1 MAVVPR
7 IGTEFAGYRIEAL
20 LGRGG
25 MSVVYR
31 AENVRLGNKV
41 ALKLLAE
48 SLADDE
54 SFRERFVRESRTAA
68 TLNHPNIVTI
78 YDAGDREGVLYIAMR
93 WVQEDLRAHLR
104 REGPL
109 APDHALAVVA
119 QVGSA
124 LDAAHARGLLHRDV
138 KPANI
143 LLEPSGSGAP
153 PIAYLADFGLTKHLE
168 SRSGIT
174 ASGQF
179 VGTIDYMSPEQ
190 IEGREVDARTDIYSL
205 GCVIFESL
213 AGATPFRRE
222 TEVAVLWAHMREN
235 PPPLSEVRPDLP
247 REVDEVLAKA
257 MAKSPDD
264 RYRSC
269 RELVTNLRRVLGTAA
284 VATYADRT
292 VDDSVPGNMPTQAA
306 KTVLQAIQRR
316 PDRTQRRWWLVAPL
330 ALLLGG
336 AAAAVGYALGNDA
349 ESQTAPTRQSPA
361 SPSPPPPPPPPP
373 PPLGASPTP
382 AESVLLQKIPAP
394 IRAKCKPTEPPSLD
408 FLASVVC
415 RRLGGGIIK
424 VQYSEAESGAR
435 NNRFFDKRIRAEQ
448 TAEPGGL
455 SPAVNCHTPPP
466 IRQWRSVGG
475 VAHRP
480 EAHTIGGRGYQGRF
494 ICYQSNWW
502 AAIEWTDARVDV
514 YAIAY
519 GRDLDRLFSWWK
531 VNPGPTRSG

>member
-31 AENVRLGNKV
+31 AENARLGNKV

-68 TLNHPNIVTI
+68 ALNHPNIVAI
-78 YDAGDREGVLYIAMR
+78 YDAGDWEGVLYIAMR
-93 WVQEDLRAHLR
+93 WVEEDMKAHLR

-109 APDHALAVVA
+109 APDHAIAVAA

-124 LDAAHARGLLHRDV
+124 LDAAHARSLLHRDV

-143 LLEPSGSGAP
+143 LLEPGEPGAP

-190 IEGREVDARTDIYSL
+190 IEGREVDSRTDVYSL

-222 TEVAVLWAHMREN
+222 TEVAVLWAHIKDE
-235 PPPLSEVRPDLP
+235 PPPLTQLRPDIPL
-247 REVDEVLAKA
+247 EIDTVLAKA
-257 MAKSPDD
+257 MAKSPED
-264 RYRSC
+264 RYPSC
-269 RELVTNLRRVLGTAA
+269 RELVADLRHVLGAAA
-284 VATYADRT
+284 VETYADRT
-292 VDDSVPGNMPTQAA
+292 VNDSVPGSSPTQAA

-316 PDRTQRRWWLVAPL
+316 PDRRLRRWWLLAAL
-330 ALLLGG
+330 ALVLGV
-336 AAAAVGYALGNDA
+336 AAAAVGYALGNGGEA
-349 ESQTAPTRQSPA
+349 QSPPTRRASVAPPPAPTRQPPLSPA
-361 SPSPPPPPPPPP
+361 QRLLLQNIPPPMR
-373 PPLGASPTP
+373 G
-382 AESVLLQKIPAP
+382 
-394 IRAKCKPTEPPSLD
+394 KCDPTEPPTPD
-408 FLASVVC
+408 FVASVVC
-415 RRLGGGIIK
+415 RPGGDIIK
-424 VQYSEAESGAR
+424 VQYSRPESGAR
-435 NNRFFDKRIRAEQ
+435 NNRHFDKRVRAEQ
-448 TAEPGGL
+448 TLEPGSLAPG
-455 SPAVNCHTPPP
+455 VNCHSPPP
-466 IRQWRSVGG
+466 IREWRSVGNAG
-475 VAHRP
+475 HRP
-480 EAHTIGGRGYQGRF
+480 GPHTIGGRGYQGRF
-494 ICYQSNWW
+494 ICYPSSWW
-502 AAIEWTDARVDV
+502 GAIEWTDARVDV
-514 YAIAY
+514 YAVAY
-519 GRDLDRLFSWWK
+519 GRDLARLFRWWK
-531 VNPGPTRSG
+531 STPGPIRSS

>member
-31 AENVRLGNKV
+31 AENARLGNKV

-78 YDAGDREGVLYIAMR
+78 YDAGDWEGVLYIAMR
-93 WVQEDLRAHLR
+93 WVEEDLKAHLR

-109 APDHALAVVA
+109 APDHALAVAA

-143 LLEPSGSGAP
+143 LLEPAEPGGP

-190 IEGREVDARTDIYSL
+190 IEGREVDSRTDIYSL

-213 AGATPFRRE
+213 AGGTPFRRE
-222 TEVAVLWAHMREN
+222 TEVAVLWAHMRED
-235 PPPLSEVRPDLP
+235 PPPLSAVRPELP
-247 REVDEVLAKA
+247 RELDGVLAKA
-257 MAKSPDD
+257 MAKSPED

-269 RELVTNLRRVLGTAA
+269 RELIADLRHALGVAAVETYAGRTVDEPERRPSSSERTVVQPWARRRKGWLVPAAA
-284 VATYADRT
+284 VA
-292 VDDSVPGNMPTQAA
+292 AA
-306 KTVLQAIQRR
+306 A
-316 PDRTQRRWWLVAPL
+316 
-330 ALLLGG
+330 LLGG
-336 AAAAVGYALGNDA
+336 LAGIVGYELIRDVKPQVIAPPRTELTAEEEILGQAIPPNFHCNRTEPITPDFVA
-349 ESQTAPTRQSPA
+349 GFVCRPRQAGVRNVLYYKPA
-361 SPSPPPPPPPPP
+361 SGGRMGPYIRDRARAQGLTVFGDGSIPPQSHC
-373 PPLGASPTP
+373 G
-382 AESVLLQKIPAP
+382 K
-394 IRAKCKPTEPPSLD
+394 PPSIRD
-408 FLASVVC
+408 W
-415 RRLGGGIIK
+415 RRMGNLGHRATGLN
-424 VQYSEAESGAR
+424 ENES
-435 NNRFFDKRIRAEQ
+435 D
-448 TAEPGGL
+448 
-455 SPAVNCHTPPP
+455 
-466 IRQWRSVGG
+466 
-475 VAHRP
+475 
-480 EAHTIGGRGYQGRF
+480 GRF
-494 ICYQSNWW
+494 LCYRQNRW
-502 AAIEWTDARVDV
+502 AAIEWTDADADV
-514 YAIAY
+514 YSIAY
-519 GRDLDRLFSWWK
+519 GKDLIRLRQWWETK
-531 VNPGPTRSG
+531 AGPKPPD

>member
-31 AENVRLGNKV
+31 AENPRLGNKV

-68 TLNHPNIVTI
+68 ALNHPNIVPI
-78 YDAGDREGVLYIAMR
+78 YDAGDWDGVLYIAMR
-93 WVQEDLRAHLR
+93 WVEEDLKAHLR

-109 APDHALAVVA
+109 APDHALAVAA

-143 LLEPSGSGAP
+143 LLEPGDPGAP

-190 IEGREVDARTDIYSL
+190 IEGREVDSRTDIYSL
-205 GCVIFESL
+205 GCVVFESF
-213 AGATPFRRE
+213 AGGTPYQRE
-222 TEVAVLWAHMREN
+222 TDVAVLWAHLKDE
-235 PPPLSEVRPDLP
+235 PPPLSALRPDLP
-247 REVDEVLAKA
+247 TEVDTVLARA
-257 MAKSPDD
+257 MAKAPED
-264 RYRSC
+264 RYTSC
-269 RELVTNLRRVLGTAA
+269 REFVSDLRHVLATAA
-284 VATYADRT
+284 VETYAGRT
-292 VDDSVPGNMPTQAA
+292 VDDGAAGTSASTQAA
-306 KTVLQAIQRR
+306 KTVLRSLQSRSERAVG
-316 PDRTQRRWWLVAPL
+316 RRWLVPLIVGL

-336 AAAAVGYALGNDA
+336 IAGAVAYGRLREA
-349 ESQTAPTRQSPA
+349 EPKVVRSKPQTITTGPTATGPTE
-361 SPSPPPPPPPPP
+361 
-373 PPLGASPTP
+373 PTP
-382 AESVLLQKIPAP
+382 AQGLLLENVPPP
-394 IRAKCKPTEPPSLD
+394 IRERCTPTEPPTPD
-408 FLASVVC
+408 FTASVVC
-415 RRLGGGIIK
+415 RRPAPGIMK
-424 VQYSEAESGAR
+424 VQYSSPESGAR
-435 NNRFFDKRIRAEQ
+435 NNRYFDKRVRAEQ
-448 TAEPGGL
+448 ERVPVVNL
-455 SPAVNCHTPPP
+455 SPALNCHTPPP
-466 IRQWRSVGG
+466 IRQWRTVRNAG
-475 VAHRP
+475 HRP
-480 EAHTIGGRGYQGRF
+480 EPHTIGGNGGYQGRF

-514 YAIAY
+514 YSVAY
-519 GRDLDRLFSWWK
+519 GRDIGRLFRWWRRQA
-531 VNPGPTRSG
+531 GPIRSG

>member
-31 AENVRLGNKV
+31 AENARLGSKV

-78 YDAGDREGVLYIAMR
+78 YDAGDWEGVLYIAMR
-93 WVQEDLRAHLR
+93 WVEEDLKAHLR

-109 APDHALAVVA
+109 APDHALAVAA

-143 LLEPSGSGAP
+143 LLEPGEPGAP

-190 IEGREVDARTDIYSL
+190 IEGREVDSRTDIYSL

-213 AGATPFRRE
+213 AEATPFRRE
-222 TEVAVLWAHMREN
+222 TEVAVLWAHMRED
-235 PPPLSEVRPDLP
+235 PPPLTEVRPDLP
-247 REVDEVLAKA
+247 RELDDVLAMA
-257 MAKSPDD
+257 MAKQPED
-264 RYRSC
+264 RYGAC
-269 RELVTNLRRVLGTAA
+269 RELVADLRRALGAAAIETYAGRTAVEAGEAPATVAARTARQRPEGAVRGRLLPVLG
-284 VATYADRT
+284 
-292 VDDSVPGNMPTQAA
+292 
-306 KTVLQAIQRR
+306 AI
-316 PDRTQRRWWLVAPL
+316 
-330 ALLLGG
+330 ALLLLAGLAG
-336 AAAAVGYALGNDA
+336 YGVHELIFEPETRVVAAAGTGLSADEVILGRNI
-349 ESQTAPTRQSPA
+349 PI
-361 SPSPPPPPPPPP
+361 
-373 PPLGASPTP
+373 PLG
-382 AESVLLQKIPAP
+382 LCRK
-394 IRAKCKPTEPPSLD
+394 TEPLTED
-408 FLASVVC
+408 FSAGFVC
-415 RRLGGGIIK
+415 RPRDTAARRIHYYKPVSGRRMIPYFEK
-424 VQYSEAESGAR
+424 RAVAEGLATPGLPLQPVRHCGA
-435 NNRFFDKRIRAEQ
+435 
-448 TAEPGGL
+448 P
-455 SPAVNCHTPPP
+455 PAL
-466 IRQWRSVGG
+466 REWRRKGKTG
-475 VAHRP
+475 HRP
-480 EAHTIGGRGYQGRF
+480 VDVGETGADGRF
-494 ICYQSNWW
+494 LCYRQNNW
-502 AAIEWTDARVDV
+502 AAIEWTDNDVDV
-514 YAIAY
+514 YSIAF
-519 GRDLDRLFSWWK
+519 GRDLIRLRRWWEDK
-531 VNPGPTRSG
+531 AGPIQPD

>member
-1 MAVVPR
+1 MAAVPR

-31 AENVRLGNKV
+31 AENARLGNKV

-68 TLNHPNIVTI
+68 ALNHPNIVPI

-93 WVQEDLRAHLR
+93 WVEEDLKAHLR

-109 APDHALAVVA
+109 APDHALAVAA

-143 LLEPSGSGAP
+143 LLEPGEPA

-168 SRSGIT
+168 SRSGVT
-174 ASGQF
+174 ASGHF

-190 IEGREVDARTDIYSL
+190 IEGREVDLRTDIYSL
-205 GCVIFESL
+205 GCVVFESL

-222 TEVAVLWAHMREN
+222 TEVAVLWAHMRED
-235 PPPLSEVRPDLP
+235 PPPLSEVRSDLPPDL
-247 REVDEVLAKA
+247 DGVLAKA
-257 MAKSPDD
+257 MAKSPEN

-269 RELVTNLRRVLGTAA
+269 RELVTDLRHVLGTAA
-284 VATYADRT
+284 VATYAGRT
-292 VDDSVPGNMPTQAA
+292 VDDSVSGSSPTQAG

-316 PDRTQRRWWLVAPL
+316 RNPRLRSWWLLAAL

-336 AAAAVGYALGNDA
+336 VAAAVGYALGNGGQP
-349 ESQTAPTRQSPA
+349 ESTPTRRATMSLPQPSAPQPAPSPA
-361 SPSPPPPPPPPP
+361 ER
-373 PPLGASPTP
+373 L
-382 AESVLLQKIPAP
+382 LLQNIPPA
-394 IRAKCKPTEPPSLD
+394 IRGKCDPTEPPTPD
-408 FLASVVC
+408 FVASVVC
-415 RRLGGGIIK
+415 RPGGGIIK
-424 VQYSEAESGAR
+424 VQYSRPESGAR
-435 NNRFFDKRIRAEQ
+435 NNRFFDKRVRAEQ
-448 TAEPGGL
+448 ASEQGNASPG
-455 SPAVNCHTPPP
+455 VNCHTPPP
-466 IRQWRSVGG
+466 IREWRSIGNAG
-475 VAHRP
+475 HRP
-480 EAHTIGGRGYQGRF
+480 GPHTIGGRGYQGRF

-514 YAIAY
+514 YAVAY
-519 GRDLDRLFSWWK
+519 GPNIARLFRWWQSK
-531 VNPGPTRSG
+531 PGPIRSG

>member
-31 AENVRLGNKV
+31 AENSRLGNKV

-78 YDAGDREGVLYIAMR
+78 YDAGDWEGVLYIAMR
-93 WVQEDLRAHLR
+93 WVEEDLKAHLR

-109 APDHALAVVA
+109 APDHALAVAA

-143 LLEPSGSGAP
+143 LLEPGEPGAP

-190 IEGREVDARTDIYSL
+190 IEGREVDSRTDIYSL

-213 AGATPFRRE
+213 AGGTPFRRE
-222 TEVAVLWAHMREN
+222 TEVAVLWAHMRED

-247 REVDEVLAKA
+247 RELDGVLAKA
-257 MAKSPDD
+257 MAKSPED
-264 RYRSC
+264 RYGSC
-269 RELVTNLRRVLGTAA
+269 RELITDLRHVLGTAA
-284 VATYADRT
+284 VATYAGRT
-292 VDDSVPGNMPTQAA
+292 VDDSVPGSLPTHTRTTA
-306 KTVLQAIQRR
+306 LQAIHPRPERR
-316 PDRTQRRWWLVAPL
+316 LGWWLLAAL

-336 AAAAVGYALGNDA
+336 AAAAVGYALGNGA
-349 ESQTAPTRQSPA
+349 EPQSTPTRRAPVSALSPPAPQPASSPA
-361 SPSPPPPPPPPP
+361 QRLLLQNIPPP
-373 PPLGASPTP
+373 
-382 AESVLLQKIPAP
+382 
-394 IRAKCKPTEPPSLD
+394 IRGKCDPTEPPTPD
-408 FLASVVC
+408 FVASVVC
-415 RRLGGGIIK
+415 RPGGGIIK
-424 VQYSEAESGAR
+424 VQYSRPESGAR
-435 NNRFFDKRIRAEQ
+435 NNRYFDKRVRAEQ
-448 TAEPGGL
+448 KSEPDNL
-455 SPAVNCHTPPP
+455 SQAVNCHTPPP
-466 IRQWRSVGG
+466 IREWRSVGSAG
-475 VAHRP
+475 HRP
-480 EAHTIGGRGYQGRF
+480 GPHKIGGRGYQGRF
-494 ICYQSNWW
+494 ICYQSSWW

-514 YAIAY
+514 YAVAY
-519 GRDLDRLFSWWK
+519 GGDIARLFKWWRR
-531 VNPGPTRSG
+531 NPGPIRSG